1 MSNGLIFAA
10 IAGIGITL
18 FIGAG
23 GLKKIENLIPKDL
36 KEKVSDKA
44 NEATNTPTEKKEN
57 DVIPESPNKKLTK
70 ELEEKLPTPDTIQE
84 NPERQQLRDRI
95 LDAGNYGRK
104 DASQTLGMSDTER
117 KKQRLAREIIIPD
130 NVKYSTSL
138 AGAPLVSG
146 TQFKR
151 NTDTA
156 KEIQKREAAR
166 AQTISTLLYGNV
178 QNAKFVKD
186 AENYTRPNNTTTKA
200 KSSKESNAERLKAAL
215 EFNKKVLEAKS
226 K

>member
-1 MSNGLIFAA
+1 MGNGLIFAA

-23 GLKKIENLIPKDL
+23 GLKKIEDLIPKDL
-36 KEKVSDKA
+36 KEKASDKA

-57 DVIPESPNKKLTK
+57 DVIPESPKKKLTK
-70 ELEEKLPTPDTIQE
+70 ELEQKLPNVDDKEKLKQANQFE
-84 NPERQQLRDRI
+84 NKSALT
-95 LDAGNYGRK
+95 
-104 DASQTLGMSDTER
+104 TLNEQKTAHLSPQDQKNAR
-117 KKQRLAREIIIPD
+117 YAREIVID
-130 NVKYSTSL
+130 NDVKYSTSL
-138 AGAPLVSG
+138 AGSVAVTGP
-146 TQFKR
+146 QFKR
-151 NTDTA
+151 NTETA
-156 KEIQKREAAR
+156 KQIQKKEAER

-186 AENYTRPNNTTTKA
+186 ADKITKPANTTTKA
-200 KSSKESNAERLKAAL
+200 KSAKESNAERLKAAL